1 MSKPDNVFST
11 IRKTHKNRKPYVSN
25 NASRAMAKTYE
36 NYPTLIA
43 PTGTMAG
50 RVLSKWFFDHYW

>member
-1 MSKPDNVFST
+1 
-11 IRKTHKNRKPYVSN
+11 
-25 NASRAMAKTYE
+25 MAKTYE

-50 RVLSKWFFDHYW
+50 RVLSKWLFNRILKSKYIFLKEL